1 LAGQIQCHVANEE
14 GAFDSAGLWCSS
26 VDLYDSEYDELQAWD
41 SNFISNDAIGERV
54 IPMTAFL
61 KRAYMAQVNK
71 LKAAQ
76 APTAS
81 SSGPKPAKRAPIR
94 PLGNGGDST
103 ARFPKKG
110 KSFKGEG
117 NPTYWAQLCVLFK
130 YTRLRFQCLIARKQL
145 QRIKGCFWHVHFT
158 RSD

>member
-1 LAGQIQCHVANEE
+1 MQ
-14 GAFDSAGLWCSS
+14 
-26 VDLYDSEYDELQAWD
+26 LQAWD
-41 SNFISNDAIGERV
+41 SNLVSNDAIGERV

-76 APTAS
+76 GLPPAS
-81 SSGPKPAKRAPIR
+81 GSKPAKRAPIR
-94 PLGNGGDST
+94 PTSNGGDNI

-117 NPTYWAQLCVLFK
+117 NPTYWAEL
-130 YTRLRFQCLIARKQL
+130 
-145 QRIKGCFWHVHFT
+145 
-158 RSD
+158 